1 MQKCSQ
7 ICRARRS
14 ESICSLV
21 WLDSGSS
28 HLPFSADSHRPN
40 LYRFAVNRGWFA
52 AGVSQCMQ
60 ENRRLCACASASSIN
75 RAERMRPSR
84 GFTRASG
91 PEARNLG
98 LVCRCRH
105 VHSIA
110 LLCSRLQTDHHLLG
124 TICRRNNAHGYCGG
138 EGRKRG
144 RREQTPLPLSAMLLS
159 ISLVENIDLLFLR
172 LLIFEM

>member
-1 MQKCSQ
+1 MQNVRKFAGRAVLSPFVPLFGSAPAPP
-7 ICRARRS
+7 ICH
-14 ESICSLV
+14 
-21 WLDSGSS
+21 S
-28 HLPFSADSHRPN
+28 HSADSHRPN

-159 ISLVENIDLLFLR
+159 ISLVENIDLPFCNC
-172 LLIFEM
+172 